1 MENNQILE
9 ALAQVPNLV
18 EATKKVVECNATL
31 MKQYSDLLAKRMEAE
46 IPASE
51 ISKVT
56 SAVANTRCAKPDL
69 SDVAPAVASSVIRSL
84 TSSMRET
91 TSECIHKAF
100 EDTPVKVEHIH
111 THTSLGH
118 LTKMAEGALRNWIV
132 GLACACAILLCAGVF
147 CGSKYLNSREHIGH
161 MYKDLY
167 FSKYITE
174 EEKEMLWEDIGVVSV
189 IPMEFNQNP
198 ALVKEKVKHNRKIL
212 MQREMEAKSK
222 KGSFRTAPSLER

>member
-111 THTSLGH
+111 AHTTLRH

-132 GLACACAILLCAGVF
+132 GLACACGILICIVAGGCYEYFNSPAYLGRKYCDVCFSRYTTEDEREALKADCYSVSFVPREFKKNRKLIKEKIRRNEAILTQRQVEA
-147 CGSKYLNSREHIGH
+147 
-161 MYKDLY
+161 
-167 FSKYITE
+167 
-174 EEKEMLWEDIGVVSV
+174 EK
-189 IPMEFNQNP
+189 N
-198 ALVKEKVKHNRKIL
+198 
-212 MQREMEAKSK
+212 
-222 KGSFRTAPSLER
+222 KGAWTTRTPLER